1 MSRDPTNDQAGVLDG
16 TQVVAFIEY
25 MTGFRCIA
33 VNPENGEEFGPPYS
47 PELRAFL
54 VARMGDD
61 MPVGG
66 RSTVM
71 RHQSN
76 GRALVQFLRQAA
88 DSIEQVVGK

>member
-1 MSRDPTNDQAGVLDG
+1 MSRDPTNDQSGVLDV

-54 VARMGDD
+54 VARMGRDV
-61 MPVGG
+61 PFSG
-66 RSTVM
+66 RYAVT
-71 RHQSN
+71 REQSK